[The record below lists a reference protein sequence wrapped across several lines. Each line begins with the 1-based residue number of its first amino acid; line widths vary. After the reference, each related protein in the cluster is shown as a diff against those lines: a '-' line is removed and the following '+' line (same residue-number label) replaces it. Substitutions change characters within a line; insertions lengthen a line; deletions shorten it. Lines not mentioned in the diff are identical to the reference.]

1 MKTIAIAG
9 TFDTKAKEFLYLK
22 DLIEEQ
28 GLKTLMINTGIF
40 ETSIVPDIDGKD
52 IAQAVGVDFD
62 EVVSRKDRAYATQV
76 MSEGMEKLVP
86 QLYEE
91 GKFHGIIS
99 LGGSGG
105 TAMVAPAMRA
115 LPIGV
120 PKLIVSTMA
129 SGDVSRYIESSD
141 LILMP
146 SIVDVAGINSISTR
160 IFANAAHAIAGMVNY
175 DRPIHVQKKPLICA
189 TMFGLTTP
197 CVEVAK
203 EFLEDKGYEVLV
215 FHATGTGGKTM
226 ESLIEQGFFA
236 GVLDITTTE
245 WADELIGGILNAGPH
260 RLEAAAKAGVPQVVS
275 LGALDMANFG
285 SYDSVP
291 DHLKERTL
299 YRHNPMI
306 TLLRT
311 NVDENIALGNKIG
324 EKLNMAT
331 GPTALMIP
339 LKGLSGIDIEGGPFH
354 GPKEDAALFRAVR
367 EAITNEKVEIYEIDA
382 HINDKEFALKA
393 AQTLVAFMEK
403 E

>member
-9 TFDTKAKEFLYLK
+9 TFDTKGKEFLYLK
-22 DLIEEQ
+22 ELIEEQ
-28 GLKTLMINTGIF
+28 GLKTLMINTGVF
-40 ETSIVPDIDGKD
+40 EAPFTPDIGGKE
-52 IAQAVGVDFD
+52 IAAAIGVNFD
-62 EVVSRKDRAYATQV
+62 EVVSRKDRGYATEV
-76 MSEGMEKLVP
+76 MSNGMEKLVP

-91 GKFHGIIS
+91 GKFDGIIS

-120 PKLIVSTMA
+120 PKIIVSTMA

-146 SIVDVAGINSISTR
+146 SIVDVSGINSISSK
-160 IFANAAHAIAGMVNY
+160 IFANAAHAIAGMVNAE
-175 DRPIHVQKKPLICA
+175 RPAHVQEKPMVCA

-197 CVEVAK
+197 CVETAK
-203 EFLEDKGYEVLV
+203 AYLEEKGYEVLV

-236 GVLDITTTE
+236 GVLDMTTTE
-245 WADELIGGILNAGPH
+245 WADELIGGILNAGEH

-275 LGALDMANFG
+275 LGAMDMANFG
-285 SYDSVP
+285 SFESVP
-291 DHLKERTL
+291 DHLKERNL

-311 NVDENIALGNKIG
+311 DVKENTELGKIVG

-331 GPTALMIP
+331 GPATLMLP
-339 LKGLSGIDIEGGPFH
+339 LKGLSGIDIEGGPFY
-354 GPKEDAALFRAVR
+354 GPEEDAALFKAVKD
-367 EAITNEKVEIYEIDA
+367 TLNNENVNVVEVDA
-382 HINDKEFALKA
+382 HINDEDFALKA
-393 AQTLVAFMEK
+393 AQTLVAYMEK

>member
-9 TFDTKAKEFLYLK
+9 TFDTKGKEFLYLK
-22 DLIEEQ
+22 ALVEEQ
-28 GLKTLMINTGIF
+28 GLKTLMINTGVF
-40 ETSIVPDIDGKD
+40 EAPFVPDLGGKE
-52 IAQAVGVDFD
+52 IAAAAGVDFD
-62 EVVSRKDRAYATQV
+62 EVVNRKDRAYATQV

-91 GKFHGIIS
+91 GKFDGIIS

-146 SIVDVAGINSISTR
+146 SIVDVSGINSISSR

-175 DRPIHVQKKPLICA
+175 DRPIHVQEKPLICA

-197 CVEVAK
+197 CVETAK
-203 EFLEDKGYEVLV
+203 AYLEDKGYEVLV

-226 ESLIEQGFFA
+226 ENLINQGFFA

-245 WADELIGGILNAGPH
+245 WADELIGGILNAGEQ
-260 RLEAAAKAGVPQVVS
+260 RLEAAAKTGVPQVVS
-275 LGALDMANFG
+275 LGAMDMANFG
-285 SYDSVP
+285 SYDSIP
-291 DHLKERTL
+291 DHLKDRNL

-311 NVDENIALGNKIG
+311 NMEENIALGKIVG

-331 GPTALMIP
+331 GPTALLLP
-339 LKGLSGIDIEGGPFH
+339 LKGLSGIDIEGGPFY
-354 GPKEDAALFRAVR
+354 GPEEDAALFKTIK
-367 EAITNEKVEIYEIDA
+367 ETITNDGVEIIEIDA
-382 HINDKEFALKA
+382 HINDEDFALKA
-393 AQTLVAFMEK
+393 AQTLVAYLEK